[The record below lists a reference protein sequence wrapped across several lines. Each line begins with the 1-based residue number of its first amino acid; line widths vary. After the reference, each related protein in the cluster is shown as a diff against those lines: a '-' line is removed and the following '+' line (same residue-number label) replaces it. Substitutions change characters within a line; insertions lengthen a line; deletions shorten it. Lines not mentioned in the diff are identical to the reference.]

1 MEWMTSREIAKLITD
16 GSTIAL
22 TGFGGMGQ
30 CDAILKEIRNAYL
43 QSGHP
48 NGLTVFHAAGQS
60 DQTNGIEY
68 IAYEGLIKRVFG
80 GHWGLAP
87 NMRSLIEEER
97 VEAFCLPQGQLTH
110 LFRTMANGLPGHFSP
125 IGLGTFVDPRV
136 DGGKFNGKAK
146 QSKIEPVDLITIQG
160 KEYLFYKQIPIDF
173 VFIRGTFIDESGN
186 LSTDEEPLKLEL
198 LSAALAAKAHGGK
211 VIVQAKYRVSNETIH
226 PKKVTI
232 PGYLVDYAVIAENPE
247 EDHRQVPSATYDPK
261 YSGDLRVPID
271 KISALPL
278 SIRKVIG
285 RRAIQEFKGG
295 SVVNLGIG
303 IPGDVIGPVSAE
315 EEKLDQMTLTIESG
329 VIGGVPIGKN
339 EFGITI
345 NADAILDHES
355 QFDYYH
361 GSGVDIAYMG
371 AAEID
376 QFGNVNVSK
385 FGGRLVGC
393 GGFMDVTQPAKK
405 VVFCT
410 TFTNGGLEIAI
421 QNGELKILREGRN
434 KKFVDQVEQITFSGK
449 VASSNRKKVVFV
461 TERAVFQLDE
471 KGLTLIELAPGIDL
485 EQDIIRQMAFQP
497 NISPN
502 MKRMDRQLFRED
514 HQHA

>member
-1 MEWMTSREIAKLITD
+1 M
-16 GSTIAL
+16 
-22 TGFGGMGQ
+22 
-30 CDAILKEIRNAYL
+30 
-43 QSGHP
+43 
-48 NGLTVFHAAGQS
+48 
-60 DQTNGIEY
+60 
-68 IAYEGLIKRVFG
+68 
-80 GHWGLAP
+80 
-87 NMRSLIEEER
+87 
-97 VEAFCLPQGQLTH
+97 
-110 LFRTMANGLPGHFSP
+110 
-125 IGLGTFVDPRV
+125 
-136 DGGKFNGKAK
+136 
-146 QSKIEPVDLITIQG
+146 
-160 KEYLFYKQIPIDF
+160 
-173 VFIRGTFIDESGN
+173 
-186 LSTDEEPLKLEL
+186 
-198 LSAALAAKAHGGK
+198 
-211 VIVQAKYRVSNETIH
+211 
-226 PKKVTI
+226 
-232 PGYLVDYAVIAENPE
+232 
-247 EDHRQVPSATYDPK
+247 
-261 YSGDLRVPID
+261 
-271 KISALPL
+271 
-278 SIRKVIG
+278 
-285 RRAIQEFKGG
+285 
-295 SVVNLGIG
+295 
-303 IPGDVIGPVSAE
+303 
-315 EEKLDQMTLTIESG
+315 
-329 VIGGVPIGKN
+329 
-339 EFGITI
+339 
-345 NADAILDHES
+345 DHES